1 MTDNNEQVHIDEQQV
16 SGGSK
21 EGVVRWVLGIGLVLA
36 IVAMSAIWI
45 IPAMMQGEEEGDIS
59 SRSGAPA
66 EAMEMEGD
74 DTDGIVTEQDLGDD
88 GFSAEPEAG
97 GEVESTTN

>member
-66 EAMEMEGD
+66 EAMEMEED

>member
-1 MTDNNEQVHIDEQQV
+1 MTDNNDQVHIDEQQV

-36 IVAMSAIWI
+36 IVAMSVIWI
-45 IPAMMQGEEEGDIS
+45 VPAMMQGEAEEDIS

-66 EAMEMEGD
+66 ETMEMEGD
-74 DTDGIVTEQDLGDD
+74 DTDGIVTEQDLGDE
-88 GFSAEPEAG
+88 GFSEEPATDAG
-97 GEVESTTN
+97 VETTEN